1 MYRKALVFVLFLI
14 VLVSSVFAESFIIR
28 DYDFDISGKTQKW
41 VVRNLIIPSGEEKFS
56 SRDELVSALDG
67 KKQTLLNKRLFKS
80 VDYTYSEEVSGE
92 VIYVDVLY
100 TIVDAR
106 SILVLPYPK
115 YDTNSGARLGLRFYN
130 SNTLGTFASLT
141 GVIHGTFQLWDFDT
155 TQYYTEFKLTDLK
168 LGSTSVSASFSGD
181 ATQTGGV
188 SNYNASFS
196 VGNILVAGKFP
207 MSVNLS
213 FKNVKG
219 GEKTY
224 NASWSLSGLSLFK
237 VSFTPSVSAEIH
249 ETNKTSSYITPAL
262 SISGIKLWNVN
273 ISFSDSVKYTN
284 SEKFKFAEAS
294 HYTTLSFSEGKLS
307 QFSFSNG
314 LVYKIAPSLAVNNT
328 LTYKLTGATTLYLYE
343 NLSYTGEDYFLSSLD
358 SGVGISQAMSIGKHT
373 TFTPTV
379 QEWLKTTFS
388 SDGGDPVFSR
398 RFVISGSAGANLINW
413 KGGFREGVSYSFSIS
428 ESWNQNY
435 GTLTAAG
442 DNIDRV
448 EFTAHK
454 ILFGWLNPSIRVIA
468 NYTNNAG
475 SKGAIDGGNSVLL
488 GEYLRGIRNQTIVD
502 DGRNKNLFT
511 TVVNFNV
518 LSKFPLPSIM
528 SKWMAA
534 YVNCFVDYAFTKH
547 GADSSDANKARHYVG
562 FGVEGI
568 GILHDYPTYPVR
580 LSLGFDARKL
590 LQYVKGETD
599 SRGFYEIYFGID
611 FFM

>member
-1 MYRKALVFVLFLI
+1 MYRKALVFVLFFI

-56 SRDELVSALDG
+56 SRDELVSALEG
-67 KKQTLLNKRLFKS
+67 KKQALLNKRLFKS
-80 VDYTYSEEVSGE
+80 VDYTYTEEAAGD

-100 TIVDAR
+100 AIVDAR
-106 SILVLPYPK
+106 SILILPYPK
-115 YDTNSGARLGLRFYN
+115 YDTNSGARLGLRVYN
-130 SNTLGTFASLT
+130 SNTLGTFSSLE

-155 TQYYTEFKLTDLK
+155 TQYYTEFKLTELK
-168 LGSTSVSASFSGD
+168 LGSTTVSASFSGD

-207 MSVNLS
+207 MAVNLS
-213 FKNVKG
+213 FKNVTG

-224 NASWSLSGLSLFK
+224 NASWSLSGLSLFG
-237 VSFTPSVSAEIH
+237 VSFTPSVSTEIH

-284 SEKFKFAEAS
+284 SEDFKFAQAS
-294 HYTTLSFSEGKLS
+294 HTTNISFSSGIFSKFSLSNTLTYKLKS
-307 QFSFSNG
+307 
-314 LVYKIAPSLAVNNT
+314 SLAVNNT

-358 SGVGISQAMSIGKHT
+358 SGVGISQTMSIGTHT

-388 SDGGDPVFSR
+388 SDGADPVFSR

-442 DNIDRV
+442 SNVDRF
-448 EFTAHK
+448 EFTGHK
-454 ILFGWLNPSIRVIA
+454 ILFGWLNPSIRIIA

-475 SKGAIDGGNSVLL
+475 GKGAIDGGGSAIL
-488 GEYLRGIRNQTIVD
+488 GEYLRGIRNQTIID
-502 DGRNKNLFT
+502 DGRNNNLFVA
-511 TVVNFNV
+511 VVNFNV

-534 YVNCFVDYAFTKH
+534 YVNGFVDYAFTKH
-547 GADSSDANKARHYVG
+547 GVDSSDANKVRHYVG

-568 GILHDYPTYPVR
+568 GILHDYPSYPIR

-599 SRGFYEIYFGID
+599 SRGFYEIYFGIG